1 MSKDRDEILNDLIKY
16 YDGDKKNEEKAAEKE
31 QDNQD
36 NNESMGDTRI
46 IKPKESAPADALGG
60 DTIAVNIHEKSNE
73 KDVSQE
79 EPQTE
84 MGETMRI
91 PQSNEQAS
99 QPVEEEVLGSLGL
112 DGLPL
117 SENHTDTS
125 SNIQTDTD
133 DDYFEDDDSFYYDDE
148 YDDDNSSS
156 YESNDYYDEDEDE
169 GYSDHIIRRKRRGI
183 WYALK
188 PLWITM
194 IISAVLVGGFGFY
207 ITDTG
212 IIGTYKRNFEYN
224 MNMLFDTFGINPDQ
238 GLLNPVEGD
247 DSAAVS
253 QDNFSA
259 ALSSDSQTSAGTQHT
274 VEITDNV
281 REEETSQYK
290 AADGGTVRFPFAE
303 AGSSG
308 FAAYGSGIVCA
319 KSNYL
324 CYITASGEQKWE
336 ITTNVPNPL
345 LSTAGDYIAIAAKNG
360 TQLSLYKDNEL
371 LFSLDTDNKILSCDV
386 SERGDIALITERS
399 AYKGAVIVINKRGEE
414 IFSWASGVNYITSV
428 SILKTRLVAVS
439 LVNTETDVTSY
450 VMVFDVAS
458 PQPISGIELTG
469 TLVFDVFNNGK
480 RIYTSGDSS
489 VSSIN
494 EYSDALYDK
503 RFDDD
508 FITHTAHDTKGNRI
522 ISYIHQN
529 IPSLNLY
536 NKNGE
541 LVYSCTIENTP
552 DFIDVYGE
560 TILYNNERDIICG
573 KADDPDK
580 TLYTAPMNIAGLM
593 LINSK
598 TYAIIYENSIEIVK
612 I

>member
-1 MSKDRDEILNDLIKY
+1 MSNDRDEILNDLIKY
-16 YDGDKKNEEKAAEKE
+16 YDGDKKTDEKAAETE
-31 QDNQD
+31 QD

-46 IKPKESAPADALGG
+46 IKPKQSASADALGG
-60 DTIAVNIHEKSNE
+60 DTIAVNIHDKNND
-73 KDVSQE
+73 KDATQE
-79 EPQTE
+79 EPEAE

-91 PQSNEQAS
+91 SQPNEQAAS

-117 SENHTDTS
+117 SEKHTDTS
-125 SNIQTDTD
+125 SSVPKDVND

-148 YDDDNSSS
+148 DDDNSSE
-156 YESNDYYDEDEDE
+156 YEDNDYYYDDDDED
-169 GYSDHIIRRKRRGI
+169 YSDPVIRRKRRGI
-183 WYALK
+183 WYTLK

-194 IISAVLVGGFGFY
+194 ILCAILVGGFGFY

-224 MNMLFDTFGINPDQ
+224 MNMLLDTFGIDPDQ
-238 GLLNPVEGD
+238 NLLNPVEGD

-253 QDNFSA
+253 QDDFSA
-259 ALSSDSQTSAGTQHT
+259 VLSSESQTSSGTQHT
-274 VEITDNV
+274 VEITDNI
-281 REEETSQYK
+281 REEETSQY
-290 AADGGTVRFPFAE
+290 APADGGTVRFPFAE

-319 KSNYL
+319 KSNYI

-336 ITTNVPNPL
+336 LTTNVPNPI
-345 LSTAGDYIAIAAKNG
+345 LSVAGDYIAIAAKNG

-386 SERGDIALITERS
+386 SERGDIALVTERS
-399 AYKGAVIVINKRGEE
+399 AYKGAVLVINKRGEE

-439 LVNTETDVTSY
+439 LVSAETNVTSY

-458 PQPISGIELTG
+458 PQPISGIELTE

-480 RIYTSGDSS
+480 YIYTSGDNS
-489 VSSIN
+489 VSAIN
-494 EYSDALYDK
+494 EYSNAIYDK
-503 RFDDD
+503 RFDED

-522 ISYIHQN
+522 ISYIQQN

-541 LVYSCTIENTP
+541 LIYSCTIENTP

-560 TILYNNERDIICG
+560 TIIYNNERDIICG

-580 TLYTAPMNIAGLM
+580 TIYTAPMNIAGLM